1 MHTEGSFASPEINV
15 WGISDKDLFL
25 EANEVFKKSG
35 GPGRQAR
42 PFFAYI
48 QTSGNHHPYQKSISE
63 KDTDFKKIVL
73 DEELLKKYG
82 FSSLLEFNAFRYSDY
97 CFQKFMEAAKKETYF
112 ANTIFVFVGD
122 HGVAGNAAAL
132 YPPVWTEQRLT
143 DEHVPLLFYAP
154 ELLQPQKRSEVVSQI
169 DILPTVAGLLHFS
182 YVNTTLGRD
191 LLDPSKKNN
200 YAFITNTAGAIGMV
214 TDDFYFT
221 RNINFPDEQ
230 LSPMHA
236 TVKLSKHQEDSVKQ
250 RLSAFTSAFFETA
263 KYLIMNNK
271 KD

>member
-1 MHTEGSFASPEINV
+1 V
-15 WGISDKDLFL
+15 
-25 EANEVFKKSG
+25 
-35 GPGRQAR
+35 
-42 PFFAYI
+42 
-48 QTSGNHHPYQKSISE
+48 
-63 KDTDFKKIVL
+63 IVA
-73 DEELLKKYG
+73 DEELKKYG
-82 FSSLLEFNAFRYSDY
+82 FGSLPEFNAFRYSDY
-97 CFQKFMEAAKKETYF
+97 CFQKFIEAAKKEAWF

-122 HGVAGNAAAL
+122 HGVAGNAEAM

-169 DILPTVAGLLHFS
+169 DILPTVAGMLQQS

-214 TDDFYFT
+214 TDDFYFA

-230 LSPMHA
+230 LVPMHA
-236 TVKLSKHQEDSVKQ
+236 GLQLSKQQEDSVKE
-250 RLSAFTSAFFETA
+250 RLSVFTNAFFETA
-263 KYLIMNNK
+263 KYMIMNNK